1 MESGSLKNYL
11 LDLLYK
17 AHYNRGLN
25 ITINFTMIS
34 SDASFLKGGE
44 YK

>member
-11 LDLLYK
+11 LDLSYK
-17 AHYNRGLN
+17 VHYNQGLN

-34 SDASFLKGGE
+34 SDASFLKGSE